1 MKKLRRNTAL
11 GMIGLNA
18 DIQYATEMD
27 REMFLGLRTGTP
39 VEIKAKPDRN
49 VRHHR
54 KYFAMMKIGLEYWK
68 PDDDIITGPERWI
81 AQNVAKEFAN
91 MSQNKDFYEDFGKD
105 IANKVIHDVTE
116 MRKKKLNLD
125 ALHSIDLY
133 RKKIMIDA
141 GFFDYILLAD
151 GRALREP
158 HSIAFDDMSQDK
170 FNEIYRG
177 CFNQIWQ
184 QTLVQVFESEQDAQ
198 RAIDEMQQ
206 FV

>member
-11 GMIGLNA
+11 GMIGPNA

-27 REMFLGLRTGTP
+27 RDLFLGLRTGTP

-54 KYFAMMKIGLEYWK
+54 KYFAMMKLGLEYWK
-68 PDDDIITGPERWI
+68 PDTDIITKPERWI
-81 AQNVAKEFAN
+81 AQKVAKEFAIL
-91 MSQNKDFYEDFGKD
+91 SQNQDFYKNFGLD
-105 IANKVIHDVTE
+105 IANKVIRDVTE
-116 MRKKKLNLD
+116 CRKKKLNIDL
-125 ALHSIDLY
+125 LQNIDLY

-158 HSIAFDDMSQDK
+158 HSIAFDEMSQDK

-184 QTLVQVFESEQDAQ
+184 QTLIQVFENEQEAQ